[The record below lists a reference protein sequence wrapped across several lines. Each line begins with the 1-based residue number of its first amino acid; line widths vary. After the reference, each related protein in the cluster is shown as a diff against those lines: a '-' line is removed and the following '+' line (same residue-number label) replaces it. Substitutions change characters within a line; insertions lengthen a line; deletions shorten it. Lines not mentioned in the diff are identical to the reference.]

1 MAVIALEGKTIGWA
15 LCGSHHTLARVLPVM
30 AEVARSGAR
39 VIPVVSE
46 TITST
51 VTRFGGPEHW
61 LGAIAEAAGHPP
73 LTTIPEVEPF
83 GPERT
88 LDALIVAPC
97 TGNSL
102 AKMANAVTD
111 SAPLMAVKAQLRGG
125 GPVVLGITTN
135 DALGLNAR
143 NLATLLVARN
153 VFFVPFGQDN
163 PETKPTSLVAHFE
176 LCAATLCAAL
186 AGQQLQP
193 LLVPW

>member
-30 AEVARSGAR
+30 AEVAHSGAR

-61 LGAIAEAAGHPP
+61 LSAITESAGQPP

-83 GPERT
+83 GPDRT

-176 LCAATLCAAL
+176 LCADTLRAAL
-186 AGQQLQP
+186 AGRQLQP